1 MTYCKKFF
9 IAILIFLFVFCFTSS
24 VFATNPQPVD
34 PTGSFT
40 TSQGGYSEQRD
51 NVYDTL
57 LEYQAN
63 VQRRFISKC
72 YANIDNSSYKTVLV
86 RLYDQFKGMGSNGK
100 FFVFSENYSGYDSSY
115 TVYTAYTGDL
125 SRSVTN
131 QFVIDNTAFSHVATY
146 TGTFYDICGI
156 ANDAYVTNPV
166 YSKTVTLT
174 QPVAFCRSLV
184 PEFIQLFKDFGL
196 IENEQLAQILT
207 ALINCQNSLI
217 VLRNQNTNLG
227 NFIKNE
233 GSQTRQEIQNS
244 TDKINDNLNNNDTSE
259 VDTSGIT
266 NSDTTVDITQDG
278 FNSIFTTLQTYF
290 TSNNGGSLTLT
301 IPFVNKSITISKA
314 TVYGNFKQLSTIEN
328 LASLAWYFVI
338 SLYIVKQVQKMI
350 NKIKSGNLE
359 DVVDNNIKADIL

>member
-1 MTYCKKFF
+1 MTYCNKFF

-24 VFATNPQPVD
+24 VFAANPQPVD
-34 PTGSFT
+34 PTGSYT
-40 TSQGGYSEQRD
+40 NSQGGYSEQRD
-51 NVYDTL
+51 NVYYTL

-72 YANIDNSSYKTVLV
+72 YANIDNSAYRSVLV
-86 RLYDQFKGMGSNGK
+86 RLYDQFKGLGSNGK
-100 FFVFSENYSGYDSSY
+100 FFVFSETYSGYDSSY
-115 TVYTAYTGDL
+115 TVYTSYTGDL

-131 QFVIDNTAFSHVATY
+131 QFVIDNTSFTHVATY
-146 TGTFYDICGI
+146 TGTFYNICGI
-156 ANDAYVTNPV
+156 ANEPYVTNPV

-184 PEFIQLFKDFGL
+184 PEFIQLFKDFGF
-196 IENEQLAQILT
+196 ITDASNDNVVNAINQSNSDITNQI
-207 ALINCQNSLI
+207 NNSA
-217 VLRNQNTNLG
+217 
-227 NFIKNE
+227 
-233 GSQTRQEIQNS
+233 
-244 TDKINDNLNNNDTSE
+244 DKINDNINNNDTSE

-278 FNSIFTTLQTYF
+278 FNSIFNTLQTYF
-290 TSNNGGSLTLT
+290 TSNNGGSMVLN

-314 TVYGNFKQLSTIEN
+314 TVYGNFKQLSTVEN
-328 LASLAWYFVI
+328 LASIVWYFLI

>member
-1 MTYCKKFF
+1 MICYKKFF

-24 VFATNPQPVD
+24 VFAANPQPVD

-51 NVYDTL
+51 NVYYTL

-63 VQRRFISKC
+63 VQRRFITKC
-72 YANIDNSSYKTVLV
+72 YSHINDSSYKNMLNT
-86 RLYDQFKGMGSNGK
+86 LYNQMGGYGANGK
-100 FFVFSENYSGYDSSY
+100 FFVFLEQYKGYDGAYS
-115 TVYTAYTGDL
+115 VYTSYTGDL

-146 TGTFYDICGI
+146 TGTFYNILGI
-156 ANDAYVTNPV
+156 VNEPYVSNPI
-166 YSKTVTLT
+166 YSNTTTLT

-184 PEFIQLFKDFGL
+184 PEFVQLFKDFG
-196 IENEQLAQILT
+196 II
-207 ALINCQNSLI
+207 
-217 VLRNQNTNLG
+217 
-227 NFIKNE
+227 
-233 GSQTRQEIQNS
+233 
-244 TDKINDNLNNNDTSE
+244 TDTSNDNVVNAINQSNADITNEIANSSQNVVDNMNNNDTSE

-278 FNSIFTTLQTYF
+278 FNSIFNTLQTYF
-290 TSNNGGSLTLT
+290 TSNNGGSMVLN

-314 TVYGNFKQLSTIEN
+314 TVYGNFKQLATVEN
-328 LASLAWYFVI
+328 LASIVWYFLI
-338 SLYIVKQVQKMI
+338 SLYIVKHVQKMI

>member
-1 MTYCKKFF
+1 MICYNRILFF
-9 IAILIFLFVFCFTSS
+9 LLIFVFLFCTFS
-24 VFATNPQPVD
+24 FAGNPQPVD

-51 NVYDTL
+51 NVYYTL

-72 YANIDNSSYKTVLV
+72 YANINNSSYRPVLV
-86 RLYDQFKGMGSNGK
+86 RLYDQFKGLGSNGK

-115 TVYTAYTGDL
+115 TVYTSYTGDL

-146 TGTFYDICGI
+146 TGTFYNICGI
-156 ANDAYVTNPV
+156 ASEPYVTNPL

-196 IENEQLAQILT
+196 I
-207 ALINCQNSLI
+207 
-217 VLRNQNTNLG
+217 
-227 NFIKNE
+227 
-233 GSQTRQEIQNS
+233 
-244 TDKINDNLNNNDTSE
+244 TDASNDNVVTAINNSNQSITNEIANSSQNVVDNMNNNDTSE
-259 VDTSGIT
+259 VDISGIT

-314 TVYGNFKQLSTIEN
+314 TVYGHFKQLSTVEN
-328 LASLAWYFVI
+328 LASIVWYFVI

>member
-1 MTYCKKFF
+1 MICYKKFF
-9 IAILIFLFVFCFTSS
+9 IAILIFWFVFCFTSC

-51 NVYDTL
+51 NVYYTL

-63 VQRRFISKC
+63 VQRRFITKC
-72 YANIDNSSYKTVLV
+72 YSHINDSSYKNMLNT
-86 RLYDQFKGMGSNGK
+86 LYNQMAGYGANGK
-100 FFVFSENYSGYDSSY
+100 FFVFLEQYKGYDGAYS
-115 TVYTAYTGDL
+115 VYMSYTGDL
-125 SRSVTN
+125 SCSVTN
-131 QFVIDNTAFSHVATY
+131 QFVIDNTTFSHVATY
-146 TGTFYDICGI
+146 TGTFYNILSVVDQ
-156 ANDAYVTNPV
+156 DAYVTDPI
-166 YSKTVTLT
+166 YSKTTTLT

-184 PEFIQLFKDFGL
+184 PEFVQLFKDFG
-196 IENEQLAQILT
+196 IITDVSNDNVVNAINQSNADITNE
-207 ALINCQNSLI
+207 INNSA
-217 VLRNQNTNLG
+217 
-227 NFIKNE
+227 
-233 GSQTRQEIQNS
+233 
-244 TDKINDNLNNNDTSE
+244 DKINDNINNNDTSE

-278 FNSIFTTLQTYF
+278 FNSIFATLQAYF

-301 IPFVNKSITISKA
+301 IPFVNKSITISKSS
-314 TVYGNFKQLSTIEN
+314 VYGNFKQLSTIEN
-328 LASLAWYFVI
+328 LASLVWYFVI